1 MSLAKT
7 SQGGY
12 IIFEVVIALT
22 LLLFALSSIVQAQR
36 TTSYL
41 IKLASQHTAIECD
54 RIECSRVGKARLCSC
69 NNYKYLVI
77 P

>member
-1 MSLAKT
+1 MSLAKN

-12 IIFEVVIALT
+12 IIFEAVIALT
-22 LLLFALSSIVQAQR
+22 ILLFALSSIVEAQG
-36 TTSYL
+36 TISYL
-41 IKLASQHTAIECD
+41 IKLANQHTTIECD
-54 RIECSRVGKARLCSC
+54 EIECTRVGKAHLCSC